1 MTQKDMMLKDMLIT
15 TTASDAVLGPASK
28 YDAHGF
34 GPSSPRG
41 RVHRAFSVFLFDGES
56 RMLITKRAA
65 TKITFPEVWTNA
77 CCSHQ
82 IYGQKPPEVDDN
94 DPDSVSS
101 RGLVESS
108 GAKRGAVRKLKHE
121 LGVDGCLGEA
131 DFHFLT
137 RFHYWAS
144 DTRTYGPETEWG
156 EHEIDYILFAR
167 KSSVSLSLNPE
178 EVSDIKWV
186 TKGELRSMFED
197 PELQWSPWFQG
208 IMRLKGWEYWDDLEG
223 ICEGKGKH
231 ADTEVRFFDPP
242 KEFYASFNK

>member
-82 IYGQKPPEVDDN
+82 IYGQK
-94 DPDSVSS
+94 
-101 RGLVESS
+101 
-108 GAKRGAVRKLKHE
+108 VR
-121 LGVDGCLGEA
+121 
-131 DFHFLT
+131 
-137 RFHYWAS
+137 
-144 DTRTYGPETEWG
+144 
-156 EHEIDYILFAR
+156 
-167 KSSVSLSLNPE
+167 
-178 EVSDIKWV
+178 
-186 TKGELRSMFED
+186 
-197 PELQWSPWFQG
+197 
-208 IMRLKGWEYWDDLEG
+208 EG
-223 ICEGKGKH
+223 RPI
-231 ADTEVRFFDPP
+231 
-242 KEFYASFNK
+242 